1 MIDQFDEFNSGVL
14 KSVDLYLEQRKK
26 AIESGVYAQLQFEQ
40 IKTNEPIGIFSI
52 DGEKI
57 TFKIESVA
65 DDNWKY
71 LFLKT
76 PPKGT
81 YITPTWKETPSDSNK
96 SKPKLLSTIDSVIE
110 KSKENNA
117 EWLRNK

>member
-1 MIDQFDEFNSGVL
+1 MIEAIRTLGILKMIDRFEGDFNPDAL
-14 KSVDLYLEQRKK
+14 KSVDAYIDQRNK
-26 AIESGVYAQLQFEQ
+26 AIEHGVYARLQFEKIIDEQ
-40 IKTNEPIGIFSI
+40 IGIFSI

-81 YITPTWKETPSDSNK
+81 YITPTWKETPLDSNTQ
-96 SKPKLLSTIDSVIE
+96 KPK
-110 KSKENNA
+110 
-117 EWLRNK
+117 